1 MLFNVPVGGACY
13 NDGSLQF
20 LLNVPVEQ
28 GRNDGEIMHNLRI
41 CGVFLVMLVIG
52 NLAYAQQLT
61 RIAVEPQPLG
71 ANVQRVIQA
80 LQYLGHPL
88 SKQLEADLDAA
99 ITAED
104 SLEIQR
110 LLDAQVLALVEIN
123 PEVRVKAIRGLAKA
137 SIQQHGFTPLLL
149 KIHNMAHVETALNV
163 HSPNAGPVYAGGSVG
178 ILKRQEQTELAE
190 GENVAGEKNRFL
202 EAEVFRAPPLTARL
216 SGLDIEYVLLN
227 ISSTAAGR
235 REALLQFDV
244 GQGTQDL
251 GFRGEVPVLFYA
263 VPSVKVPVKVRD
275 ENGVRSIARLII
287 TDQTGRVFPSQVK
300 RVVPDFFF
308 QPQIYRADGEHV
320 LLPPGEYD
328 VTSSRG
334 PEYKVER
341 QKLTVQAEETST
353 LSIKLKRWVTPN
365 AFGFYGGDHHI
376 HAAGCSHYTLPTEGV
391 TPEDMFRQVKGEGL
405 NVGCVLTWGPCY
417 DHQRQFFAPI
427 AHDISERDTLLKY
440 DLEISGFGSAALGHV
455 CLLNLKR
462 QTYPGSEGT
471 KTKGWPTWTVPVL
484 RWCKEQGGVTGYPH
498 SALGV
503 DPEGGAQWTLR
514 RYDSD
519 GDLTLKADEAKGA
532 LLPAEFNRIDMNQDD
547 RLDAVELKMALDR
560 ASNQLPNLAIPAM
573 SGRGAMEVFVSTPL
587 GVCDFLSAMDTP
599 RVSEW
604 NTWYHLMNC
613 GFPIKLSGETDF
625 PCMSSRRVGQGR
637 VYVQL
642 GQGKRWNYQQ
652 WCRALGSG
660 QSYVSDGYAHALDFR
675 VNQQTP
681 GTDDV
686 ELAATGMVEIKASVT
701 FAPATPEGVAYG
713 TIDPESNNLA
723 GDTRLLHAPR
733 SMEYVQGGDRQVEIV
748 VNGQVVATAQVPAD
762 GQQHQLEFAVPIEQ
776 SSWVALRQFP
786 QLHTNPVNVL
796 VAGKPIRASAQSAQW
811 CLESTQLLWENRNRY
826 IADAEKAAA
835 RQAYDQAIARY
846 QQILAES
853 R

>member
-1 MLFNVPVGGACY
+1 MVHGRLIILLVA
-13 NDGSLQF
+13 SLSSTS
-20 LLNVPVEQ
+20 
-28 GRNDGEIMHNLRI
+28 
-41 CGVFLVMLVIG
+41 LV
-52 NLAYAQQLT
+52 AQDLT
-61 RIAVEPQPLG
+61 RIPVEAQPLG
-71 ANVQRVIQA
+71 ANVRRVIQS
-80 LQYLGHPL
+80 LQFLGHPL
-88 SKQLEADLDAA
+88 HAGLQKGLETA
-99 ITAED
+99 IEAED
-104 SLEIQR
+104 SIEIQR
-110 LLDAQVLALVEIN
+110 LLDQQVVAFIEIN
-123 PEVRVKAIRGLAKA
+123 PEVRVKGVRGPGKA
-137 SIQQHGFTPLLL
+137 DIQQHGFTPLIL
-149 KIHNMAHVETALNV
+149 KIHNMAHVESPLNIR
-163 HSPNAGPVYAGGSVG
+163 SPNAGPVYAGSSVG

-190 GENVAGEKNRFL
+190 GENSEGVKNRFL
-202 EAEVFRAPPLTARL
+202 EAEVYRAPPMTSRL
-216 SGLDIEYVLLN
+216 SGLDIEYV
-227 ISSTAAGR
+227 IMTVSSTEAGR

-251 GFRGEVPVLFYA
+251 GFRGETPVLFHTAKAIA
-263 VPSVKVPVKVRD
+263 VPLQIRD
-275 ENGVRSIARLII
+275 ENDKPSIARLII
-287 TDQTGRVFPSQVK
+287 TDKTGRVFPSQIK

-308 QPQIYRADGEHV
+308 QPQIYRQDGEHV
-320 LLPPGEYD
+320 LLPKGNYE
-328 VTSSRG
+328 VTFSRG
-334 PEYKVER
+334 PEYHVGI
-341 QKLTVQAEETST
+341 
-353 LSIKLKRWVTPN
+353 LSLSVTDDEVRPVKIKLHRWVTPN

-417 DHQRQFFAPI
+417 DHQRQFFAPL
-427 AHDISERDTLLKY
+427 AHDISERNTILKY

-455 CLLNLKR
+455 CLLNLKN
-462 QTYPGSEGT
+462 QTYPGSDGT

-484 RWCKEQGGVTGYPH
+484 KWCKEQGGVTGYPH

-503 DPEGGAQWTLR
+503 DAEGGAAWTLR
-514 RYDSD
+514 RYDAD
-519 GDLTLKADEAKGA
+519 GDGHLKEQEVRGA
-532 LLPAEFNRIDMNQDD
+532 LLPYQWSRMDINSDQRIDEG
-547 RLDAVELKMALDR
+547 ELKMALDR
-560 ASNQLPNLAIPAM
+560 ASNQLPNYAIPAM

-642 GQGKRWNYQQ
+642 GQTRRWNYQQ
-652 WCRALGSG
+652 WCRALGAG
-660 QSYVSDGYAHALDFR
+660 QSYVSDGYAHALDFK

-681 GTDDV
+681 GTNDV
-686 ELAATGMVEIKASVT
+686 QLKTAGTVQVEAVVA

-713 TIDPESNNLA
+713 TIDPEANRLT

-733 SMEYVQGGDRQVEIV
+733 SMEYVKGGQREVEIV
-748 VNGQVVATAQVPAD
+748 VNGEVLASQSVPAD
-762 GQQHQLEFAVPIEQ
+762 GKQHTLQFEIPISK

-796 VAGKPIRASAQSAQW
+796 VNERPIRASSQSIQW
-811 CLESTQLLWENRNRY
+811 CLESTRLLWENRNRY
-826 IADAEKAAA
+826 ILDAEKQAA
-835 RQAYDQAIARY
+835 RQAYDQAIDIY
-846 QQILAES
+846 KQLLAEANA

>member
-1 MLFNVPVGGACY
+1 MAEVVYLRPFFFLIVFFITLDVVG
-13 NDGSLQF
+13 Q
-20 LLNVPVEQ
+20 P
-28 GRNDGEIMHNLRI
+28 
-41 CGVFLVMLVIG
+41 
-52 NLAYAQQLT
+52 LT
-61 RIAVEPQPLG
+61 FVSVEPQPLG
-71 ANVQRVIQA
+71 ANVTRVIKS

-88 SKQLEADLDAA
+88 SDSLQKELEDA
-99 ITAED
+99 IEAED
-104 SLEIQR
+104 SIAIQR
-110 LLDAQVLALVEIN
+110 LLDELVVAEVEIN
-123 PEVRVKAIRGLAKA
+123 PEVRVKGIRGPGKA
-137 SIQQHGFTPLLL
+137 NIQQHGFVPLLL
-149 KIHNMAHVETALNV
+149 KVHNMAQVETPLHV
-163 HSPNAGPVYAGGSVG
+163 SSPNSGPVYAGSSVG

-190 GENVAGEKNRFL
+190 DENSKGVKNRFL
-202 EAEVFRAPPLTARL
+202 EVNVFRTPPMTSRL
-216 SGLDIEYVLLN
+216 SGLEVEYV
-227 ISSTAAGR
+227 IMTVSSTQSGR

-251 GFRGEVPVLFYA
+251 GFRGETPVLFNVAKAFA
-263 VPSVKVPVKVRD
+263 VPFEIRD
-275 ENGVRSIARLII
+275 EHAKPSIARLII
-287 TDQTGRVFPSQVK
+287 TDKTGRVYPSQIK

-320 LLPPGEYD
+320 FLPAGEYEI
-328 VTSSRG
+328 TYSRG
-334 PEYKVER
+334 PEYLVGR
-341 QKLTVQAEETST
+341 MALTVSKDEVLPVQVN
-353 LSIKLKRWVTPN
+353 LQRWVTPN

-417 DHQRQFFAPI
+417 DHQRQFFAPS
-427 AHDISERDTLLKY
+427 AHDISERNTLLKY

-455 CLLNLKR
+455 CLLNLKN
-462 QTYPGSEGT
+462 QTYPGSDGT
-471 KTKGWPTWTVPVL
+471 KTQGWPTWTVPVL

-503 DPEGGAQWTLR
+503 DPEGGAAWALL
-514 RYDSD
+514 RYDADQD
-519 GDLTLKADEAKGA
+519 GSLSEDEAEGA
-532 LLPAEFNRIDMNQDD
+532 LLPYDFSRVDINRDQ
-547 RLDAVELKMALDR
+547 RLDEGEIKLALDR

-642 GQGKRWNYQQ
+642 GQSKRWTYQQ
-652 WCRALGSG
+652 WCRALGAG

-675 VNQQTP
+675 VNQKAP
-681 GTDDV
+681 GTEDV
-686 ELAATGMVEIKASVT
+686 QLLEPGSVLIEAVVS

-713 TIDPESNNLA
+713 TVAPEANRLT

-733 SMEYVQGGDRQVEIV
+733 SMEYVKGGERELEII
-748 VNGQVVATAQVPAD
+748 VNGEVITSRRVPAD
-762 GQQHQLEFAVPIEQ
+762 GKQHKLRFEIPVSQ
-776 SSWVALRQFP
+776 SSWVAMRQFP

-796 VAGKPIRASAQSAQW
+796 VGDRPIRASRQSVQW
-811 CLESTQLLWENRNRY
+811 CIEATRLLWTNRNSY
-826 IADAEKAAA
+826 ISDTEKETA
-835 RQAYDQAIARY
+835 RQAYDQALAIY
-846 QQILAES
+846 EQILAETKI